1 MDLAFSWVKFFHV
14 LAVAIGVGA
23 LVAEY
28 ILLLSFR
35 RSEDNTLRR
44 ASENM
49 AYAIVKNVA
58 SHALLLAFIFGL
70 GMAMI
75 NTTYFQLGH
84 IHAKMLLAFFL
95 VGLSHIE
102 KANLRKMLTAA
113 DEKDEVKINALK
125 KRHTIFMSVGSLLIV
140 AIFYLIILKPF

>member
-1 MDLAFSWVKFFHV
+1 MELAFNWMKFLHV

-23 LVAEY
+23 LAAEY

-35 RSEDNTLRR
+35 RSQDNTLRR

-58 SHALLLAFIFGL
+58 SHALLLAFISGL
-70 GMAMI
+70 GMAII
-75 NTTYFQLGH
+75 NTAYFQLPR
-84 IHAKMLLAFFL
+84 IHAKMLLALFL

-102 KANLRKMLTAA
+102 KANLRKMLAAA
-113 DEKDEVKINALK
+113 DAKDEVQINTLK
-125 KRHTIFMSVGSLLIV
+125 KRHTIFMSIGSLLIV
-140 AIFYLIILKPF
+140 AIFYLIILKP